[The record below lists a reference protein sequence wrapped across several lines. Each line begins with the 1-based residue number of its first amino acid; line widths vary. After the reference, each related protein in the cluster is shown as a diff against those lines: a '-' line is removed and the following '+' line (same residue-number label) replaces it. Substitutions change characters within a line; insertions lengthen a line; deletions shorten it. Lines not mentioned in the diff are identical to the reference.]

1 VIRAVTFDFWQT
13 LADDTA
19 DNLAVQRRLR
29 LEALHA
35 ALTDSG
41 VRLDA
46 ATVEAGYERSQG
58 LLESRFWDRHRDP
71 GFPEQVALVLD
82 CMAPGAVA
90 RLSGPRLDALL
101 RGYAEP
107 VLRCPPV
114 LCPGA
119 TEAVRGLAAR
129 GIALGIVSNTG
140 RTPGLVLRQYLERH
154 DLLRYFRAVS
164 FSDEVGVRK
173 PDAEIFRRALA
184 KLGPEA
190 GISAAETAHVGD
202 NPHADVEGAQSFG
215 MRAVHYVAG
224 GRPAS
229 ARADLV
235 VTDLATLPERL
246 AAL

>member
-19 DNLAVQRRLR
+19 DNLAAQRRLR
-29 LEALHA
+29 LEVLQA
-35 ALTDSG
+35 ALADAG
-41 VRLDA
+41 LGLDA
-46 ATVEAGYERSQG
+46 GAVEAGYERSQG
-58 LLESRFWDRHRDP
+58 LLEARFWDQHRDP

-82 CMAPGAVA
+82 CLVPGAAA
-90 RLSGPRLDALL
+90 RFSGPRLDALL
-101 RGYAEP
+101 RGYGEP
-107 VLRCPPV
+107 VLRYPPL

-119 TEAVRGLAAR
+119 AEAVRGLASR
-129 GIALGIVSNTG
+129 GIALGIISNTG

-154 DLLRYFRAVS
+154 DLLRCFRAVS

-173 PDAEIFRRALA
+173 PDAEIFRRTLV

-202 NPHADVEGAQSFG
+202 NPHADVEGARSLG
-215 MRAVHYVAG
+215 MRAVYYTAG

-229 ARADLV
+229 TRADLV
-235 VTDLATLPERL
+235 VADLATLPERL

>member
-13 LADDTA
+13 LVDDTA
-19 DNLAVQRRLR
+19 DNLAAQRRLR
-29 LEALHA
+29 LEALQA
-35 ALTDSG
+35 ALADAG
-41 VRLDA
+41 LRLDA
-46 ATVEAGYERSQG
+46 RTVEAGYERSQEV
-58 LLESRFWDRHRDP
+58 LESRFWDRHLDP

-82 CMAPGAVA
+82 CLVPGAAA
-90 RLSGPRLDALL
+90 RVTGARWDALL

-107 VLRCPPV
+107 VLRYPPV

-119 TEAVRGLAAR
+119 AEAVRGLAAR

-154 DLLRYFRAVS
+154 DLLRHFRAVS

-173 PDAEIFRRALA
+173 PDAEIFRGTLA

-190 GISAAETAHVGD
+190 GTSAETAHVGD
-202 NPHADVEGAQSFG
+202 NPQADVEGARSLG

-235 VTDLATLPERL
+235 VADLATLPERL
-246 AAL
+246 ASL